1 MQNSP
6 TLFKVV
12 AHIVN
17 SKWTVLMSAPASL
30 DHAKEHG
37 AGLYIHISV
46 TRIFKFCLK
55 GPSLEKC

>member
-17 SKWTVLMSAPASL
+17 SSRHSKWTVLMSAAASL

-46 TRIFKFCLK
+46 TRIF
-55 GPSLEKC
+55 